1 MGVND
6 LKKYLKYTIYYML
19 RRLITPKQI
28 YNFRNFSEKINVS
41 KNTKKIEFLKNIE
54 FLDSTIT
61 VFTTTVTTL
70 SIFIYAMENNSSKI
84 AFHEVFITGVTS
96 GLIISVTFPISYP
109 LISLY
114 TLYKIYK

>member
-1 MGVND
+1 
-6 LKKYLKYTIYYML
+6 ML
-19 RRLITPKQI
+19 RRLIRPKQI

-41 KNTKKIEFLKNIE
+41 KNTKKIEFL
-54 FLDSTIT
+54 DSYFERNKKVLPTIT

-84 AFHEVFITGVTS
+84 AFHEIFITGVTS
-96 GLIISVTFPISYP
+96 GLLISVTFPISYP